1 MLCEGDTRQQ
11 LSTSIWSDKVVKSK
25 LQRDLFLR
33 PWALGCHDA
42 GFFVLYLVQL
52 QMNVTR

>member
-11 LSTSIWSDKVVKSK
+11 LSTSIWSDKVVKYK